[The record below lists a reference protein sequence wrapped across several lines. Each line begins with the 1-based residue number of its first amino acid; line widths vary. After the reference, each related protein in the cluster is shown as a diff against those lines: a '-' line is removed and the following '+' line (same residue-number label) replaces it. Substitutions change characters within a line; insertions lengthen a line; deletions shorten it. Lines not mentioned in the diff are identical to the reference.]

1 MWLMIGPGV
10 ISVVFGVIFL
20 CAPQRL
26 MQERPSPHRPLIPTD
41 ELFLN
46 HRISAG
52 ICLIA
57 VGVFCLLSAFYVW
70 LRLHS

>member
-1 MWLMIGPGV
+1 MWLMIVPGV

-26 MQERPSPHRPLIPTD
+26 MRERPTQQRPIIPTD

-46 HRISAG
+46 HRISTG

-70 LRLHS
+70 LRPHS